1 MQALEDTIAAL
12 GTPLLLR
19 TLGTASASIAAI
31 ARWRHGATVVEV
43 APSNTIRLAMS
54 LVDTPTARDR
64 TGTMAADRAGGASI
78 SVFSPTEGVSVDVR
92 GEADIVQLF
101 LDQSSAH
108 AILDTAFACPPMLGL
123 LDDWMRGMVMR
134 ILVGSV
140 RQGPDDALQMDEN
153 LLALA
158 LRLERHSNR
167 WRSRPETS
175 QAMFRGGLAP
185 AAFRRIEGLMSTAL
199 DEATSPSL
207 AKMAETAGLSVTHFA
222 RAFRRHIGDTPHSY
236 LVRRRMDRAV
246 SLLRGGKLPVAEVA
260 DKVGFSTTA
269 HFVATF
275 RTTMGVTPGA
285 LRDALAG

>member
-1 MQALEDTIAAL
+1 
-12 GTPLLLR
+12 
-19 TLGTASASIAAI
+19 
-31 ARWRHGATVVEV
+31 
-43 APSNTIRLAMS
+43 
-54 LVDTPTARDR
+54 
-64 TGTMAADRAGGASI
+64 
-78 SVFSPTEGVSVDVR
+78 
-92 GEADIVQLF
+92 
-101 LDQSSAH
+101 
-108 AILDTAFACPPMLGL
+108 
-123 LDDWMRGMVMR
+123 
-134 ILVGSV
+134 
-140 RQGPDDALQMDEN
+140 
-153 LLALA
+153 
-158 LRLERHSNR
+158 
-167 WRSRPETS
+167 
-175 QAMFRGGLAP
+175 
-185 AAFRRIEGLMSTAL
+185 MSTAL